1 MKYSTYQKKIF
12 RRVEDTDDNIVIDA
26 VAGSGKSTTLFKI
39 ASLLPDSDILFFAFN
54 NHIAQYATKKLSKL
68 KNVKVQTTHS
78 YGLSCI
84 RASKKMKASEM
95 NTSKVWNY
103 IEANVT
109 NFKLRGL
116 YYNALTTL
124 RSFGCM
130 SYTDKGISKF
140 IRQNPAILNQ
150 IGDTKVL
157 SYSATIGRML
167 KELDDQTYH
176 YDFDDMLRLPIL
188 YNLLSYGTC
197 PDLLLVDESQDLNS
211 YQFEFLQHFVDN
223 DTRII
228 AVGDDDQAIYSFR
241 GACGDALDTIRE
253 LCGARRMPLSIT
265 YRCKSKIVDFVH
277 KQYEQ
282 EEYEPAIE
290 PFEKGGAVY
299 RIEGHEKD
307 EYGLATLLKNKVE
320 MVVSAKNKH
329 IISIW
334 FFLLEQYGM
343 SSSLKGS
350 KITTMLTKQFK
361 GLKAEGISYPG
372 IFTELKNRSES
383 TDEAIADMAAA
394 SLRFVSLQ
402 AFSGYDAVFA
412 KLKQL
417 ENDTTSKIHLHTVH
431 SAKGMESERV
441 FVIDDWFD
449 SDQKLNMKYVGFT
462 RASDELYVVKPYVP
476 KADLNKARTDAFGN
490 KPKSFA

>member
-1 MKYSTYQKKIF
+1 MKYSGYQKKIF
-12 RRVEDTDDNIVIDA
+12 RRVEDTEDNIVIDA

-39 ASLLPDSDILFFAFN
+39 ASLLPDSSILFFAFN
-54 NHIAQYATKKLSKL
+54 THIANYATKKLSKL
-68 KNVKVQTTHS
+68 KNVEVKTTHS

-95 NTSKVWNY
+95 NTSKVWHY

-116 YYNALTTL
+116 YYNALSTL
-124 RSFGCM
+124 RTFGCM
-130 SYTDKGISKF
+130 SYTDKGITKF
-140 IRQNPAILNQ
+140 IKQNPAILNQ

-157 SYSATIGRML
+157 SYAATIGRML
-167 KELDDQTYH
+167 KELDSQTYH

-188 YNLLSYGTC
+188 YNLFSYGNC
-197 PDLLLVDESQDLNS
+197 PDVLLVDESQDLNL

-223 DTRII
+223 DVRII

-241 GACGDALDTIRE
+241 GACGDALETIRE
-253 LCGARRMPLSIT
+253 LCEAKRMPLSIT

-282 EEYEPAIE
+282 EDYSPAIE
-290 PFEKGGAVY
+290 AYEQGGAVY
-299 RIEGHEKD
+299 RIEGHSKD
-307 EYGLATLLKNKVE
+307 EYSLGTLLKNNVE

-334 FFLLEQYGM
+334 FFLLEQYGV

-350 KITTMLTKQFK
+350 KITTMLTKMFK
-361 GLKAEGISYPG
+361 ALKADGVSYPL
-372 IFTELKNRSES
+372 IFDELTKRSES
-383 TDEAIADMAAA
+383 DDETTSDMAIAC
-394 SLRFVSLQ
+394 LRFVSLQ
-402 AFSGYDAVFA
+402 KFSGYDAVFD
-412 KLKQL
+412 KIKQL

-431 SAKGMESERV
+431 SAKGMESEKV

-449 SDQKLNMKYVGFT
+449 SDQKLNMRYVAFT
-462 RASDELYVVKPYVP
+462 RPSDELYVVKPYIP
-476 KADLNKARTDAFGN
+476 KADLNNARNDAFGN
-490 KPKSFA
+490 KPKS